1 MRQLQSEQ
9 MRVRMTTS
17 AGRREDV
24 EGKIIKHR
32 ALFAGVCASS
42 SLFLLLMLLL
52 LFLLSCK
59 SAELP
64 STYNL
69 QQGSLTPGP

>member
-42 SLFLLLMLLL
+42 SLLLMLLL

-64 STYNL
+64 STCNL

>member
-42 SLFLLLMLLL
+42 SLLLMLLL
-52 LFLLSCK
+52 SFLLSCK

-64 STYNL
+64 STCNL